1 MATKHIA
8 SIAVATEATYANI
21 LATTGVPSTAGLVF
35 AGMEILDRA
44 QLMPPG
50 EPVLTERTGTRTGLY
65 GMAPEPST
73 INDAAGDPIKRRRGT
88 VVVDVPWRPI
98 GDGSTIATYAA
109 LPLQRILLTGME
121 SALKSDTVADII
133 VSSADVNTVTV
144 TTAGDFSE
152 GHLVRWPKSGRLE
165 YSAITDMVAAVA
177 TLSPAMSA
185 VLSGNLYPMRT
196 NYIPASG
203 APNAGVNVSVALRL
217 DGDGWR
223 SYCYGCTLT
232 QLVITT
238 DPDTHMERA
247 SLTLDCAHI
256 VDDHANAETCLP
268 TYAAGHI
275 CHQLESYLVV
285 GATGWTT
292 LGGPTAPAAQ
302 DRATLCVDSFTLT
315 VDFTRGFGVC
325 GENITGRSGSE
336 VSNVAVSLEVVAGG
350 VTAAYDADLWAG
362 TYRNII
368 LGFSGGTPDTAG
380 EGCCIMIPAAFLTVD
395 PSLRDAGAD
404 HLRTKLMWSAG
415 PYGGDDSVTDP
426 AGALLRIGM
435 A

>member
-8 SIAVATEATYANI
+8 SIAVATEANYANI
-21 LATTGVPSTAGLVF
+21 LATTGVPSTAGLAF
-35 AGMEILDRA
+35 AKMEILDRA
-44 QLMPPG
+44 QLLPPG

-88 VVVDVPWRPI
+88 VVVDIPWRPI

-109 LPLQRILLTGME
+109 LPLQRILLTGLE
-121 SALKSDTVADII
+121 TALESDTVADVI

-144 TTAGDFSE
+144 TTPGDFAE
-152 GHLVRWPKSGRLE
+152 GHVVRWPKDGRLE
-165 YSAITDMVAAVA
+165 YSGVTEVAASVL

-185 VLSGNLYPMRT
+185 ALSGNLYPMRT
-196 NYIPASG
+196 NFIPASG
-203 APNAGVNVSVALRL
+203 VPNAGVNVSVALRL
-217 DGDGWR
+217 DGHGWR

-232 QLVITT
+232 QIVITA
-238 DPDTHMERA
+238 DADTHMVRA

-256 VDDHANAETCLP
+256 VDDHANAAPALP
-268 TYAAGHI
+268 TFAAGHI

-285 GATGWTT
+285 GATGWTEF
-292 LGGPTAPAAQ
+292 GGPTAAAAQ

-315 VDFTRGFGVC
+315 VDLTRGYGVC

-336 VSNVAVSLEVVAGG
+336 VTNAAVSLEVVTGG
-350 VTAAYDADLWAG
+350 VTDTYDDDLWEG
-362 TYRNII
+362 KYRNVV
-368 LGFSGGTPDTAG
+368 LGFAGGTPDTAG
-380 EGCCIMIPAAFLTVD
+380 EGGCIMIPAAYLTTD

-415 PYGGDDSVTDP
+415 PYGGDDEVTDP
-426 AGALLRIGM
+426 ANAILRIGM